1 MLIDKAH
8 YYLLEV
14 KVKEEELEA
23 VLDVAI
29 NGLSSSN
36 SNERGKEARV
46 TEVLYERTIGS
57 KLELL

>member
-14 KVKEEELEA
+14 KVKEEELGA
-23 VLDVAI
+23 VLDAL
-29 NGLSSSN
+29 GSLSLSYN

>member
-14 KVKEEELEA
+14 KVKEEELGA
-23 VLDVAI
+23 VLDAL
-29 NGLSSSN
+29 GSLSLSYN
-36 SNERGKEARV
+36 SNEIGKEARV

>member
-14 KVKEEELEA
+14 KVKEEELGA
-23 VLDVAI
+23 VLDAL
-29 NGLSSSN
+29 GSLSLSYN

-46 TEVLYERTIGS
+46 TEVLYERMIGS

>member
-23 VLDVAI
+23 VLDAL
-29 NGLSSSN
+29 GSLSLSYN

>member
-23 VLDVAI
+23 VLDA
-29 NGLSSSN
+29 LSSLSLSYN